1 LPAALRQ
8 LKKFFTDSAI
18 LAFPVLQTGQ
28 RALPAPVIV
37 AIDLQAAT
45 HAFPWFAGPA
55 RCDSHSANP

>member
-28 RALPAPVIV
+28 LASPAPVIV

-45 HAFPWFAGPA
+45 HAFP
-55 RCDSHSANP
+55 